1 MVVKFNPFALRRT
14 KWYEVVLRII
24 FGGLATVGTGLIA
37 KAYGPVLGGLF
48 LAFPAIFPATAT
60 LVEKHE
66 REKKSKAKIN
76 GIDRARSAVALE
88 ARGTAMGSFGLAVFA
103 LSLWSLL
110 DGVSTWLALSSAT
123 LAWLLTSVVIWE
135 SRRSIRGRKR
145 SADETR

>member
-1 MVVKFNPFALRRT
+1 MVVKFNPSALRRT

-37 KAYGPVLGGLF
+37 KEYGPVVGGLF

-66 REKKSKAKIN
+66 KEKKREAKID
-76 GIDRARSAVALE
+76 GVDRARRAVALE

-103 LSLWSLL
+103 LLLWRLL
-110 DGVSTWLALSSAT
+110 DRIPAWLALMSAT
-123 LAWLLTSVVIWE
+123 VAWLLTAVLIWE
-135 SRRSIRGRKR
+135 LRRLIRGREHR
-145 SADETR
+145 SDNLR